1 MGLIPYDEE
10 WRFNPDC
17 STCKHRQPRVRSKRT
32 GPDKPRTKNWV
43 CMVEGRAIGEHGTW
57 MRCVEGSDGKP
68 FGGTEKWV
76 QDIPC
81 KCNLKDGKGWF
92 ALDYEPIETSEN

>member
-1 MGLIPYDEE
+1 MEQEGEMTATNRLRALLDERGVE
-10 WRFNPDC
+10 WMAND
-17 STCKHRQPRVRSKRT
+17 
-32 GPDKPRTKNWV
+32 
-43 CMVEGRAIGEHGTW
+43 GEHGTW
-57 MRCVEGSDGKP
+57 MHCVEGSDGKP

-92 ALDYEPIETSEN
+92 ALDYEPADSVL